1 MRVLIWDWRDEE
13 LVFPLGDHASP
24 VSLRSSPSHND
35 TGEKKKKIRE
45 TSRVVR
51 HVQDQRDSDSSFS
64 FIFPIPSPCL
74 NPWML
79 IANMD
84 TALQVAS
91 IIIDPRTEDTKNLLP
106 YVPRLQQTRLLV
118 SICNADLWLEFP
130 IEMPWV

>member
-1 MRVLIWDWRDEE
+1 
-13 LVFPLGDHASP
+13 
-24 VSLRSSPSHND
+24 
-35 TGEKKKKIRE
+35 
-45 TSRVVR
+45 
-51 HVQDQRDSDSSFS
+51 
-64 FIFPIPSPCL
+64 
-74 NPWML
+74 ML